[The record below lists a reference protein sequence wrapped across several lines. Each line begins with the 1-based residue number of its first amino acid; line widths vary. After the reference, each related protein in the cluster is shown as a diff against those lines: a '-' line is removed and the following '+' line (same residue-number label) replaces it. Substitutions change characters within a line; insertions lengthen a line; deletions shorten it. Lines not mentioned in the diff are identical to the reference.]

1 MQKLSESELSIMM
14 KIWDENKPLYLE
26 EIIELLKEHNWAES
40 TVRNFLSRIIDK
52 GYLRTEK
59 DGRKNVY
66 IPLVSQDYIN
76 KKSKGIIE
84 KLYDNSVKKFV
95 VELYESN
102 SIDNDDLLE
111 LKKYLDEK
119 IEERGK

>member
-14 KIWDENKPLYLE
+14 KIWEEDSPLYLD
-26 EIIELLKEHNWAES
+26 EIIELLEEYNWAES

-52 GYLRTEK
+52 GYLKTEK

-84 KLYDNSVKKFV
+84 RLYDNSVKKFI

-119 IEERGK
+119 IEERGE

>member
-14 KIWDENKPLYLE
+14 KIWDANKPLYLE
-26 EIIELLKEHNWAES
+26 EIIELLKEYNWAES

-84 KLYDNSVKKFV
+84 KLYDNSLKKFI

-119 IEERGK
+119 IEERGE

>member
-14 KIWDENKPLYLE
+14 KIWDENRPLYLE
-26 EIIELLKEHNWAES
+26 EIIELLKEYNWAES

-119 IEERGK
+119 IEERGE

>member
-1 MQKLSESELSIMM
+1 M
-14 KIWDENKPLYLE
+14 KIFVNID
-26 EIIELLKEHNWAES
+26 EIIELLEEHNWAES

-52 GYLRTEK
+52 GYLKTEK

-76 KKSKGIIE
+76 KKSKGII
-84 KLYDNSVKKFV
+84 KRLYDNSVKKFV
-95 VELYESN
+95 AELYESD
-102 SIDNDDLLE
+102 SIGQNDLLE

-119 IEERGK
+119 IEERREING

>member
-26 EIIELLKEHNWAES
+26 EIVELLKEYNWAES

-102 SIDNDDLLE
+102 SIDDDDLLE

-119 IEERGK
+119 IEERGE

>member
-14 KIWDENKPLYLE
+14 KIWDENKPLYLD
-26 EIIELLKEHNWAES
+26 EIIELLKEYNWAES

-52 GYLRTEK
+52 GYLKTEK
-59 DGRKNVY
+59 DGRKNIY
-66 IPLVSQDYIN
+66 IPIVSQDYIN

-119 IEERGK
+119 IEKRGE

>member
-14 KIWDENKPLYLE
+14 KIWDANKPLYLE
-26 EIIELLKEHNWAES
+26 EIIELLKEYNWAES

-76 KKSKGIIE
+76 KKSKGIIK

-102 SIDNDDLLE
+102 FIDNNDLLE

-119 IEERGK
+119 IE

>member
-14 KIWDENKPLYLE
+14 KIWEADRSLYLD
-26 EIIELLKEHNWAES
+26 EIMELLEEYNWVES

-52 GYLRTEK
+52 GYLKTEK

-84 KLYDNSVKKFV
+84 KLYDNSIKKFV
-95 VELYESN
+95 VELCESN

-119 IEERGK
+119 IEESGE

>member
-14 KIWDENKPLYLE
+14 KIWDANKPLYLE
-26 EIIELLKEHNWAES
+26 EIIELLKEYNWAES

-102 SIDNDDLLE
+102 SIDDDDLLE

-119 IEERGK
+119 IEERGE

>member
-14 KIWDENKPLYLE
+14 KIWDENRPLYLE

-59 DGRKNVY
+59 DGRKNIY

-119 IEERGK
+119 IEERGE

>member
-14 KIWDENKPLYLE
+14 KIWDANRPLYLE

-119 IEERGK
+119 IEERGE